1 MLLCML
7 ICSSFEEL
15 LTMAAMHL
23 ALNLLP
29 RHHWRSEERH
39 QQVPVLLLCH
49 CHAFN
54 VSVRQLETVILAN
67 AIDNLAVMPQGG
79 RPSPGAV
86 LRAVTAAAEAR
97 AKGVAKKKSPTGGS
111 ASATPPPQTP
121 VPPFSPKSKT
131 WKPRTM
137 HAQPPH

>member
-1 MLLCML
+1 MLLCL
-7 ICSSFEEL
+7 LTCPSFEEL
-15 LTMAAMHL
+15 LTMDAMHL

-39 QQVPVLLLCH
+39 QRVPVLLLCH
-49 CHAFN
+49 CHVSN
-54 VSVRQLETVILAN
+54 VGVRQLETVILAN
-67 AIDNLAVMPQGG
+67 VIDDPAVMPQGG

-97 AKGVAKKKSPTGGS
+97 AKGVTKKKSPTGES

-121 VPPFSPKSKT
+121 VPPFSLKSKI
-131 WKPRTM
+131 WKPQTL